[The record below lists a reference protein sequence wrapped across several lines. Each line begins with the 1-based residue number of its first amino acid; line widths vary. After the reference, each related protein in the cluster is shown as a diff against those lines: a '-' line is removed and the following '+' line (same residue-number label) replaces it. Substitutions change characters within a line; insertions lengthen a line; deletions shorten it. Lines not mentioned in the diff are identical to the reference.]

1 MNLKNLAYLEQ
12 GTGEAIILIHGFC
25 ESKAIWQA
33 MMPELSKQYR
43 VIALD
48 LGGFGESSELLPEIP
63 SIMSLADQVNELL
76 LSLQIDKCVMIGHSL
91 GGYVSLAF
99 GDKYTEKLQGLGLFH
114 STALADS
121 DEKRKT
127 RNNVI
132 EFVEKNGV
140 EPYINNFVEPLF
152 YSGRKA
158 EMQSSIGFVKNIALQ
173 TSSKA
178 LIETVKAMRDRKNRT
193 NVLAKVDCPVM
204 FIIGREDTSV
214 VFESY
219 ADQIVLPL
227 EASIHIINRC
237 GHMGM
242 FEFPKETLAMMKHFV
257 RRCWKN

>member
-12 GTGEAIILIHGFC
+12 GAGEAIILIHGFC
-25 ESKAIWQA
+25 ESKAVWQD

-48 LGGFGESSELLPEIP
+48 LGGFGESSELLPELP
-63 SIMSLADQVNELL
+63 SVMSLADQVNELL

-158 EMQSSIGFVKNIALQ
+158 EVQSAIDFVKNIALQ
-173 TSSKA
+173 TPQKT

-227 EASIHIINRC
+227 DASIHIINRC